1 MSAVLYG
8 IAAIALLVSWLV
20 DREKTR
26 RALKIGAK
34 SLHGLIPRILGMVA
48 LVGLVLA
55 LVPPDM
61 LRRLFSF
68 QGLGGYL
75 LVAGIGALIT
85 MPAPIAFPLAG
96 SMQKKGARLTY
107 IVIFLGTWATI
118 KFPMIMMESS
128 FIGLRFVLLRL
139 VFTIPCILL
148 AGNLMERIVPLESLP
163 EPATDLG
170 HH

>member
-8 IAAIALLVSWLV
+8 SAAVAVVVSWRI

-34 SLHGLIPRILGMVA
+34 SLQGLIPRILGMVA

-61 LRRLFSF
+61 LRRLFNF
-68 QGLGGYL
+68 QGLGGYVL
-75 LVAGIGALIT
+75 IAGIGSLIT

-96 SMQKKGARLTY
+96 SMLKLGAAPATLATFVTTLTMVG
-107 IVIFLGTWATI
+107 IVTA
-118 KFPMIMMESS
+118 PMEVAHFGMRFTVVRQTLS
-128 FIGLRFVLLRL
+128 FVTAIIIGLLMG
-139 VFTIPCILL
+139 VFL
-148 AGNLMERIVPLESLP
+148 
-163 EPATDLG
+163 
-170 HH
+170 

>member
-1 MSAVLYG
+1 MMSAVLYG

-75 LVAGIGALIT
+75 LIAGIGSLIT

-96 SMQKKGARLTY
+96 SMLKLGAAPATMATFVTTLTMVGL
-107 IVIFLGTWATI
+107 ITA
-118 KFPMIMMESS
+118 PMEVAHFGKRFTVVRQTLS
-128 FIGLRFVLLRL
+128 FITAVVIGLLMG
-139 VFTIPCILL
+139 VFL
-148 AGNLMERIVPLESLP
+148 
-163 EPATDLG
+163 
-170 HH
+170 